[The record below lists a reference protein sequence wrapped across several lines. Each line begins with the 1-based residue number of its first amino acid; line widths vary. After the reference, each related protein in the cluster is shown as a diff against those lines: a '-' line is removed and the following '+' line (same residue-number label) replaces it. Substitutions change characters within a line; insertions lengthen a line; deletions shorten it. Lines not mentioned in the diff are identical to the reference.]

1 MGRGCLG
8 STVPRSFRDGVV
20 NGRALALWLAGLKP
34 LEFKLL
40 LSNHMEE
47 TVDMRFLFRFQFL
60 MELAQARG
68 PVMMGICQ
76 QRRAG
81 EWLRAGSTV
90 CRMLVDHLAWGR
102 HGGIVEVE
110 VHEDD
115 GSSTARLRGGTVSRE
130 GGARGSARGFMLEP
144 CVHGSSSLQGYRS

>member
-1 MGRGCLG
+1 MSVMYCMRR
-8 STVPRSFRDGVV
+8 T
-20 NGRALALWLAGLKP
+20 WW
-34 LEFKLL
+34 
-40 LSNHMEE
+40 
-47 TVDMRFLFRFQFL
+47 TYDMRFLFRFQFL

-81 EWLRAGSTV
+81 EWLRAGSPV
-90 CRMLVDHLAWGR
+90 CRMLVDHLAWGW

-110 VHEDD
+110 IHEDD

-130 GGARGSARGFMLEP
+130 GGARGSCAQLSLGDERDERIQDSY
-144 CVHGSSSLQGYRS
+144 CAWVHAGALRSW